1 SLLFFDC
8 IPQLVVRA
16 DIDGLPHA
24 GRRGPRRTHALELA
38 CSRPTSSLFPAS
50 CAIARR
56 DVPASRPLFRTAAR
70 IAAIITQRFGTFV
83 TFQRDMN
90 DRVVKRP
97 TMMPCALAD
106 GMRTFHLA
114 DLMQSS
120 LDDLESGVVAR
131 RRSQIASV

>member
-1 SLLFFDC
+1 
-8 IPQLVVRA
+8 
-16 DIDGLPHA
+16 
-24 GRRGPRRTHALELA
+24 
-38 CSRPTSSLFPAS
+38 
-50 CAIARR
+50 
-56 DVPASRPLFRTAAR
+56 
-70 IAAIITQRFGTFV
+70 
-83 TFQRDMN
+83 MN